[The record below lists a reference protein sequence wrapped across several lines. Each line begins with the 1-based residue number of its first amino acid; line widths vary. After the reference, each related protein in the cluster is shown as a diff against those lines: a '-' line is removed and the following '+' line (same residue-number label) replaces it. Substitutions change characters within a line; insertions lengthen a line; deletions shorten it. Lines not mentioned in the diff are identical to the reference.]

1 MRGPYLTVL
10 AVCASLTF
18 AACASGG
25 GSSGSARVDRNMV
38 TSEELRKGAA
48 SNLYEFLQTN
58 RPMWLRKRGQTSIMN
73 EGDIVVY
80 LDGAK
85 LGGPE
90 TLRSISLQG
99 TESLQFLDAASA
111 QQRYGVGH
119 NHGAILVFTMRGSPP
134 SGAQ

>member
-1 MRGPYLTVL
+1 MRSLRLIALALTVTL
-10 AVCASLTF
+10 LG

-25 GSSGSARVDRNMV
+25 RSGSARVDRNLV
-38 TSEELRKGAA
+38 TSEELRQGNS
-48 SNLYEFLQTN
+48 SNLFDFVQTH

-85 LGGPE
+85 LGGPDQ
-90 TLRSISLQG
+90 LRSISVQN

-111 QQRYGVGH
+111 QQRFGVGH
-119 NHGAILVFTMRGSPP
+119 NHGAIIIQSMRDSVDDAP
-134 SGAQ
+134 